1 MRWSPDARILASA
14 SDDRTVRLWRAG
26 LGAAAAGGSS
36 GGAGGATAAP
46 LPVLHGHTSRLWD
59 VDIRNGVVATGS
71 EDRTVRWAGTQ
82 VKR

>member
-1 MRWSPDARILASA
+1 VRWSPDARILASA

-26 LGAAAAGGSS
+26 LGMAAGGSN
-36 GGAGGATAAP
+36 GAAGGATAAP

-82 VKR
+82 LKK